1 MKFAESHE
9 FFFNLYI
16 YVYQRLCFC
25 SYSKR
30 RVMLIESTF
39 YLILIPDPD
48 DDDDDEMSGEA
59 TFNGLHQQS
68 KYFGFLA
75 SVFCCGCVKSSST
88 ILL

>member
-1 MKFAESHE
+1 
-9 FFFNLYI
+9 
-16 YVYQRLCFC
+16 
-25 SYSKR
+25 
-30 RVMLIESTF
+30 MLIESTF

-75 SVFCCGCVKSSST
+75 SVFCSHVVYLVNKVHCKSLLFLQPLCVSKT
-88 ILL
+88 IFLFL